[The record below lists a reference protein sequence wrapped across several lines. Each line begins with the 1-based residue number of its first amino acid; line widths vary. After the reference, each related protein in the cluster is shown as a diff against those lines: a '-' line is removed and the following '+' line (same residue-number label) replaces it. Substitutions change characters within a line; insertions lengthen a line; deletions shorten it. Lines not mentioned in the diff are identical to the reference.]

1 MIIKNFSSDLFDSDE
16 EESLGESSNRYT
28 GFPFRERLLA
38 GIRK

>member
-28 GFPFRERLLA
+28 GFPLERDCWPA
-38 GIRK
+38 